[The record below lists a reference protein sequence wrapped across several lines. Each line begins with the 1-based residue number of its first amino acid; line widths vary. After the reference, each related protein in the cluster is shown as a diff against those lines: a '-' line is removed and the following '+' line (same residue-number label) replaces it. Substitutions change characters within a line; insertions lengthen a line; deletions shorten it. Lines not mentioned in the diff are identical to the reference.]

1 MLSLAKYPM
10 TQRLREFLD
19 LPPLPATEPEPDPPS
34 DEQAQQL
41 KHRGQQLMSQ
51 LNDGA
56 DHGIG
61 LDTVYTEVLGHA
73 RDLMAYG
80 YNVDSPHAKGFFDVA
95 AIFYGHAVTAK
106 NAKRDAQLKT
116 MRLALEARKV
126 DLEERRT
133 NHATGQMAA
142 TMDSETGSTI
152 VVEDR
157 NQLLARLREQIA
169 AETIKN
175 A

>member
-1 MLSLAKYPM
+1 M

-19 LPPLPATEPEPDPPS
+19 LPPPPETEPDAPAED
-34 DEQAQQL
+34 QAQQL
-41 KHRGQQLMSQ
+41 RLRGQQLMAQ
-51 LNDGA
+51 LNDGT
-56 DHGIG
+56 DHGVG

-73 RDLMAYG
+73 RDLMAFG
-80 YNVDSPHAKGFFDVA
+80 YNVDTPRSRGFFEIA
-95 AIFYGHAVTAK
+95 ASMYSHAITAK

-133 NHATGQMAA
+133 NHAVGQMAA
-142 TMDSETGSTI
+142 TLDPDCQTI

-157 NQLLARLREQIA
+157 NALLRRLREQVA
-169 AETIKN
+169 NETTS
-175 A
+175 AS